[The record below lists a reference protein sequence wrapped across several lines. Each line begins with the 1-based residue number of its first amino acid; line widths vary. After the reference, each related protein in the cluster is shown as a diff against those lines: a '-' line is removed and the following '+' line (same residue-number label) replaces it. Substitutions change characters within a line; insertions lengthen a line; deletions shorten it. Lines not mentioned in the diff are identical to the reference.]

1 MNNNIVTL
9 RLVPVAGGVGQH
21 NNNNGILAGQAVP
34 NAAGNDVNRVGP
46 AGQPAL
52 LALPPALPAALA
64 PALAPAAPFAPL
76 AMQVSPR
83 QPLPAHHASTHHPS
97 TRCAEC
103 DLFMYSARYINQ
115 HVTHLCP
122 ALGRSRSMVIECTA

>member
-34 NAAGNDVNRVGP
+34 NAAVNVNMVGQ
-46 AGQPAL
+46 AGQP
-52 LALPPALPAALA
+52 ALPPALP
-64 PALAPAAPFAPL
+64 APFAPL

>member
-76 AMQVSPR
+76 AMQAAYPQQV
-83 QPLPAHHASTHHPS
+83 PAGNGIVAPPMHQ
-97 TRCAEC
+97 
-103 DLFMYSARYINQ
+103 Q
-115 HVTHLCP
+115 H
-122 ALGRSRSMVIECTA
+122 